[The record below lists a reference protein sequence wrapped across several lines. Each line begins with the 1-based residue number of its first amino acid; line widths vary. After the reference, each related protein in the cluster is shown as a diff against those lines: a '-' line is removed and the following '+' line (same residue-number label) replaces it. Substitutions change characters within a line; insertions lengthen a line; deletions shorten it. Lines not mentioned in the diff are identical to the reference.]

1 MQLMMLILK
10 ILQPGF
16 WLDLWNLRSEDE
28 DLDLDWIPESQE
40 EAEIQEE
47 MSADWTER
55 QLKKGRKVQ

>member
-16 WLDLWNLRSEDE
+16 WLDLWNLRSEDD

-47 MSADWTER
+47 MSAEWTER
-55 QLKKGRKVQ
+55 QLEKGRKVQ

>member
-1 MQLMMLILK
+1 MGLFGFIKDLIL
-10 ILQPGF
+10 F
-16 WLDLWNLRSEDE
+16 LWYGEDD

>member
-10 ILQPGF
+10 MLHPGF